1 MTINIP
7 LTNGSGTTL
16 SNEIPTHLGKLKIS
30 CPVDLDRRSLVSITF
45 VGNSMNIGSSI
56 PLDPEGRTIII
67 DTDVGVVTGI
77 SISVNDPEGVTS
89 MNVEF
94 IEWTEEIPVI

>member
-1 MTINIP
+1 
-7 LTNGSGTTL
+7 
-16 SNEIPTHLGKLKIS
+16 
-30 CPVDLDRRSLVSITF
+30 
-45 VGNSMNIGSSI
+45 MNIGSSI

-89 MNVEF
+89 MDVEF
-94 IEWTEEIPVI
+94 TERTNHFNV

>member
-7 LTNGSGTTL
+7 IVNGSGTVL
-16 SNEIPTHLGKLKIS
+16 SDEIPTHLGKLKMS
-30 CPVDLDRRSLVSITF
+30 CPNDLDISSQVVVGF
-45 VGNSMNIGSSI
+45 VGNSMTIMSSI
-56 PLDPEGRTIII
+56 PLNPEGRTIIS
-67 DTDVGVVTGI
+67 DTDIGVVTGI

-94 IEWTEEIPVI
+94 IEWTEFPEF

>member
-1 MTINIP
+1 MIINIP

-16 SNEIPTHLGKLKIS
+16 SNEIPTHLGMLKVS
-30 CPVDLDRRSLVSITF
+30 CPVDLDRRSLVLITF

-77 SISVNDPEGVTS
+77 SIEISPIAGVTS
-89 MNVEF
+89 MDVEF
-94 IEWTEEIPVI
+94 TEWTELI

>member
-7 LTNGSGTTL
+7 LTNGFGTTL
-16 SNEIPTHLGKLKIS
+16 SNEIPTQLEMLKVS

-77 SISVNDPEGVTS
+77 IISVNDPEGVTS
-89 MNVEF
+89 MDVEF
-94 IEWTEEIPVI
+94 IEWTKEIPVI